1 MTLLLKDP
9 EAVLDYA
16 IDWGAEYLGEED
28 LLAESSWSVDPD
40 ESGGVA
46 IVGSEFGGRTSTV
59 QAGGGIAGRL
69 YRLSNRVTTLSGR
82 TDERSIVLRVEQ
94 R

>member
-16 IDWGAEYLGEED
+16 IDWGAEYLGEGD
-28 LLAESSWSVDPD
+28 LLAESSWSIIPD
-40 ESGGVA
+40 EPDGVV
-46 IVGSEFGGRTSTV
+46 IVASDLGERLSTV

-69 YRLSNRVTTLSGR
+69 YRLANRVVTQSGR
-82 TDERSIVLRVEQ
+82 VDERSIVIRVEQ

>member
-9 EAVLDYA
+9 AAVLDYA
-16 IDWGAEYLGEED
+16 IDWGADYLGDGD
-28 LLAESSWSVDPD
+28 LISQSSWSVDPD
-40 ESGGVA
+40 EPGGVA
-46 IVGSEFGGRTSTV
+46 IIGSDVDVSISSV

-69 YRLSNRVTTLSGR
+69 YRLSNRVVTQAGR
-82 TDERSIVLRVEQ
+82 TDERSIVLRVEK

>member
-9 EAVLDYA
+9 AAVLDYA
-16 IDWGAEYLGEED
+16 VDWGADYLGD
-28 LLAESSWSVDPD
+28 GDQISQSAWTVDPD
-40 ESGGVA
+40 EPGGVA
-46 IVGSEFGGRTSTV
+46 IVTSDFDDSISSV

-69 YRLSNRVTTLSGR
+69 YRLSNQVVTQAGR
-82 TDERSIVLRVEQ
+82 TDERSIMLRVEK

>member
-9 EAVLDYA
+9 AAVLDYA
-16 IDWGAEYLGEED
+16 IDWGADYLGDGD
-28 LLAESSWSVDPD
+28 LISQSNWSVDPN

-46 IVGSEFGGRTSTV
+46 IVGSDVDVSISSV

-69 YRLSNRVTTLSGR
+69 YRLSNRVVTQAGR
-82 TDERSIVLRVEQ
+82 TDERSIVLRVEK